1 MNVEHCMI
9 GVQLLSQLT
18 TEMNTVADVESHRA
32 VLKHRKVASSF
43 RDTQLFEIFRM
54 SCEMLRS
61 ANNNRKNLN
70 FTDETQVNFCFIKIN
85 CTIFIILFYIFL
97 FFLAWIYVSVFTIS
111 SELFNL

>member
-18 TEMNTVADVESHRA
+18 TEMNTVADAESHRA

-54 SCEMLRS
+54 SCQMLRS
-61 ANNNRKNLN
+61 ANDNRKNLN
-70 FTDETQVNFCFIKIN
+70 FTDETQVFFFFFSVLKFIQYLI
-85 CTIFIILFYIFL
+85 IFKYFSMDLCLDVY
-97 FFLAWIYVSVFTIS
+97 
-111 SELFNL
+111 N

>member
-54 SCEMLRS
+54 SCQMLRS
-61 ANNNRKNLN
+61 ANDNRKNLN
-70 FTDETQVNFCFIKIN
+70 FTDETQV
-85 CTIFIILFYIFL
+85 YIFSL
-97 FFLAWIYVSVFTIS
+97 VKIIIKYFLYNVVYFSMGLCRVVFS
-111 SELFNL
+111 

>member
-54 SCEMLRS
+54 SCQMLRS
-61 ANNNRKNLN
+61 ANDNRKNLN
-70 FTDETQVNFCFIKIN
+70 FTDETQVNFYFIKI
-85 CTIFIILFYIFL
+85 IFIYL
-97 FFLAWIYVSVFTIS
+97 
-111 SELFNL
+111 

>member
-18 TEMNTVADVESHRA
+18 TEMNTVADIESHRA

-54 SCEMLRS
+54 ACQMLRS
-61 ANNNRKNLN
+61 ANDNRKNLN
-70 FTDETQVNFCFIKIN
+70 FTDETQVNCCYK
-85 CTIFIILFYIFL
+85 CY
-97 FFLAWIYVSVFTIS
+97 YKC
-111 SELFNL
+111 FNLF

>member
-1 MNVEHCMI
+1 MI

-54 SCEMLRS
+54 SCQMLRG
-61 ANNNRKNLN
+61 ANDNRKNLN
-70 FTDETQVNFCFIKIN
+70 FTDETQVNIWFIKIVL
-85 CTIFIILFYIFL
+85 IIYKLFDYIHCL
-97 FFLAWIYVSVFTIS
+97 LI
-111 SELFNL
+111 

>member
-54 SCEMLRS
+54 SCQMLRS
-61 ANNNRKNLN
+61 ANDNRKNLN
-70 FTDETQVNFCFIKIN
+70 FTDETQVNFYFLI
-85 CTIFIILFYIFL
+85 IFICFYYICL
-97 FFLAWIYVSVFTIS
+97 FLAWVYVSLSTIS
-111 SELFNL
+111 SELLNL

>member
-1 MNVEHCMI
+1 MI

-54 SCEMLRS
+54 SCQMLRG

-70 FTDETQVNFCFIKIN
+70 FTDETQVHIWFIKI
-85 CTIFIILFYIFL
+85 ILITYKCFDYIHCFL
-97 FFLAWIYVSVFTIS
+97 I
-111 SELFNL
+111 

>member
-1 MNVEHCMI
+1 MI

-54 SCEMLRS
+54 SCQMLRS

-70 FTDETQVNFCFIKIN
+70 FTDETQVNLIKI
-85 CTIFIILFYIFL
+85 IFIISMLSMFIYIVICFSMDL
-97 FFLAWIYVSVFTIS
+97 CLDAYS
-111 SELFNL
+111 

>member
-54 SCEMLRS
+54 SCQMLRS
-61 ANNNRKNLN
+61 ANDNRKNLN
-70 FTDETQVNFCFIKIN
+70 FTDETQVNFYFIKIYYI
-85 CTIFIILFYIFL
+85 TFIIYVIYFCLF
-97 FFLAWIYVSVFTIS
+97 
-111 SELFNL
+111 

>member
-54 SCEMLRS
+54 SCQMLRS
-61 ANNNRKNLN
+61 ANDNRKNLN
-70 FTDETQVNFCFIKIN
+70 FTDETQVIFHFVKIVFLYYKIYN
-85 CTIFIILFYIFL
+85 KFL
-97 FFLAWIYVSVFTIS
+97 FSMDLCLVVY
-111 SELFNL
+111 N

>member
-54 SCEMLRS
+54 SCQMLRS
-61 ANNNRKNLN
+61 ANDNRKNLN
-70 FTDETQVNFCFIKIN
+70 FTDETQVNLFFYFII
-85 CTIFIILFYIFL
+85 IFIFVNMFVY
-97 FFLAWIYVSVFTIS
+97 FLAWIYVSLSPIS
-111 SELFNL
+111 SKLFNL

>member
-1 MNVEHCMI
+1 MI

-54 SCEMLRS
+54 SCQMLRG

-70 FTDETQVNFCFIKIN
+70 FTDETQVNVCFIKI
-85 CTIFIILFYIFL
+85 ILIIYICFEYIHCFL
-97 FFLAWIYVSVFTIS
+97 V
-111 SELFNL
+111 

>member
-1 MNVEHCMI
+1 MI

-54 SCEMLRS
+54 SCQMLRG

-70 FTDETQVNFCFIKIN
+70 FTDETQVNVWFIN
-85 CTIFIILFYIFL
+85 IILIIDLIYFYVCYSMDSCL
-97 FFLAWIYVSVFTIS
+97 GVYS
-111 SELFNL
+111 